1 MCISS
6 PWNLF
11 NSESEMNDLQITII
25 GYVHNEWNEAKPFE
39 ADAIKNCI
47 STIVVDG
54 KYADGLYKIGNYTEI
69 NVLFYFDKS
78 EGYELRTTT
87 RSGDYRG
94 VFACC
99 SPRRPSLIGLTAVQL
114 LKVEGNV
121 LTVTGLDAINNT
133 PVLDIKPV
141 IR

>member
-1 MCISS
+1 MYLSS
-6 PWNLF
+6 QWNLF
-11 NSESEMNDLQITII
+11 NLESEMSDLQITII

-47 STIVVDG
+47 SRIVIDE
-54 KYADGLYKIGNYTEI
+54 KYADGLYKIGNYTELNI
-69 NVLFYFDKS
+69 LFYFDRS

-87 RSGDYRG
+87 RSGDNRG

-141 IR
+141 IS